1 MARGRVGLGGI
12 GWVGRAVWDGLSE
25 PRTKLSIGC
34 RSIEQGEAGLFLA
47 ANKSGGMGR
56 LVLAGPDWDWPA
68 RKQIRGVGQAGIS
81 KNNENNNNKNL
92 WPSYQLAVGLL
103 IKEDR
108 ARRVGLG
115 FLGQLQLFDCQLNS
129 TIKFCQRQSGLRR
142 AENSS
147 RQGNAM
153 MEGFDC
159 GNDTDTA
166 ELAVMNLGSSLD
178 IEF

>member
-12 GWVGRAVWDGLSE
+12 GWVVLDCLGLPGIKQGRVGQ
-25 PRTKLSIGC
+25 
-34 RSIEQGEAGLFLA
+34 SIEQGEAGLFLA